1 MKLGLDTQGTAQ
13 MKRKV
18 FPSIFSAQVSYPT
31 LTLRFRVEEVKNRCL
46 DRGKGEERQ
55 EMREEGISVK
65 QAEPRRDH

>member
-31 LTLRFRVEEVKNRCL
+31 LTLRFRVEEVRTGVSTE
-46 DRGKGEERQ
+46 GKE
-55 EMREEGISVK
+55 
-65 QAEPRRDH
+65 RRDKR